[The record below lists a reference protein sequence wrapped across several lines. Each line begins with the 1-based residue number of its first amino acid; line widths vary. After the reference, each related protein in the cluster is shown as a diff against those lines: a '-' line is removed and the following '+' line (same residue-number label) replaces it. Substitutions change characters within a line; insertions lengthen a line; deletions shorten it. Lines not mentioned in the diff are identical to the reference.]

1 MNFKLLNEEQIEKG
15 LFLKFNEKAILRTD
29 SKSQMECL
37 SSGVNNGIYTP
48 NEARE
53 KLDLP
58 SLEGG
63 DQLIVNGNYI
73 PITKVGTQYEK
84 GGEVDA
90 KN

>member
-1 MNFKLLNEEQIEKG
+1 
-15 LFLKFNEKAILRTD
+15 
-29 SKSQMECL
+29 MECL

-58 SLEGG
+58 SEEGG

-73 PITKVGTQYEK
+73 PITKVGMQYEK
-84 GGEVDA
+84 GGEVGA
-90 KN
+90 EN